1 MGKNTRTSLDRLQR
15 SAQTDRPDESERE
28 RVADQLLT
36 QDQLRRIDKNLSK
49 IAPLPTPDKG
59 PPKAQPNTR
68 DRRPQSTPES
78 TGRSEPTRL
87 RAERILQR

>member
-49 IAPLPTPDKG
+49 IAPLPTP
-59 PPKAQPNTR
+59 
-68 DRRPQSTPES
+68 ES